1 VRKNTPLKW
10 DVDQLVELFLGHLR
24 DHSNVAMA
32 GIVDEVVEGIALP
45 GLFQGYESVQ

>member
-10 DVDQLVELFLGHLR
+10 DVDQLVELFLGLLR

-32 GIVDEVVEGIALP
+32 GIVDGVVEGIALP